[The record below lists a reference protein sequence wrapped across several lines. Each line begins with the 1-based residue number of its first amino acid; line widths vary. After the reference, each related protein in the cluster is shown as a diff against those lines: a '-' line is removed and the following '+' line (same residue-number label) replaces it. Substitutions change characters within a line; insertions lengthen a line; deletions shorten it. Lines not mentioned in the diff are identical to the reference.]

1 MKHKL
6 YPCIWSTYHN
16 AKAMANFYIDA
27 FPDAKITE
35 ENALVVML
43 ELSGQQMMLLNGGEM
58 FSPNPSVSFM
68 GVFKDGAEID
78 PIWNKLLE
86 GATILME
93 LGEYPFSKRYGWLS
107 DKYGVSW
114 QFYTGEDGGA
124 SEKYVPTLMF
134 TGANAGK
141 AKDAIASYTS
151 IFPQSEVQGI
161 LEYPEGSGDV
171 PGYVQHAQFNIAGY
185 TLMCMDSSLDHKFG
199 FSEGISLV
207 VNCKDQSEIDYYWNN
222 LIDNGGKE
230 SQCGWLTDKYGLSWQ
245 IIPENIYDL
254 LKKSPKVM
262 EAVLKMKKLE
272 LSVLENA
279 SIS

>member
-245 IIPENIYDL
+245 IIPKIF
-254 LKKSPKVM
+254 M
-262 EAVLKMKKLE
+262 
-272 LSVLENA
+272 
-279 SIS
+279 IC

>member
-86 GATILME
+86 GATILMD

-262 EAVLKMKKLE
+262 EAVLKMKKLD

>member
-114 QFYTGEDGGA
+114 QFYTGEDGSA

-262 EAVLKMKKLE
+262 EAVLKMKKLD